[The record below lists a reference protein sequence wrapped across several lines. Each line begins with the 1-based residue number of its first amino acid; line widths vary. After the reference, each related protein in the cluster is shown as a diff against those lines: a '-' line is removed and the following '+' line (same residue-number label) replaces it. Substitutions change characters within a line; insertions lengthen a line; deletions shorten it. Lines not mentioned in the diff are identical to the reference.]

1 MVPLWHTGTHEAQ
14 LARAGVVLPKIN
26 VLLSKE
32 HSFHKFFEASFQ
44 GSGQSAE
51 IFRKLEEGGGLGIG
65 DERGC
70 WCAGG
75 LQYTARGGLLS
86 PGGKSEIITTL
97 QKDT

>member
-1 MVPLWHTGTHEAQ
+1 M
-14 LARAGVVLPKIN
+14 ARAGVVLPKIN

-51 IFRKLEEGGGLGIG
+51 IFRKLEEGGDDETRTGLVLVLVTNGA
-65 DERGC
+65 
-70 WCAGG
+70 AGVLEG
-75 LQYTARGGLLS
+75 YSTVQQDWAMGGLLS